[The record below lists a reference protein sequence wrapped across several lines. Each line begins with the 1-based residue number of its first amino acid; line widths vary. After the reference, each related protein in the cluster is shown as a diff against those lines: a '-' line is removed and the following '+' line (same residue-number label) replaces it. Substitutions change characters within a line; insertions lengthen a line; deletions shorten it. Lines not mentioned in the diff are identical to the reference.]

1 MTLEAI
7 KNQLNSGE
15 TNLVNDDW
23 DIVVAAHG
31 KLIALYR
38 EYVKGDQRLEL
49 TDERAKLMGIL
60 KEEGERFK
68 INYCKPVRD
77 KLANRLEMRQMK
89 ADNDEATKW
98 AESFAKDV
106 RFDGLQVDVY
116 KAAVGEG
123 DSFLMVD
130 SMPLDDGEFAG
141 LVKEPAYN
149 GHTGVIAV
157 YDVTKRFIVAVVKI
171 WDDPV
176 ITDENTLRVNIYY
189 ADRIEMFTD
198 DGELEKFVDPKNDES
213 VVPWIGNK
221 SKKALGVPFFHFK
234 NDAEDGTETGQA
246 HIKSIISSQD
256 AINYIGLDIVGAAG
270 LTATSLKFSIDLPE
284 YDGDFRLGS
293 MITWNTEQPASTDT
307 HKGQVGTF
315 VQGDIEPLAE
325 ALKLFVDQLGA
336 ASSTPL
342 PDTMGSSA
350 SSGEALKQ
358 REVDQIQMADV
369 LQTKFGNVLED
380 VFAYANMLQNELG
393 NKAPPESDTWDAKWK
408 SAQTRSDSD
417 IIKNIVAVK
426 DFLDQRTILEEIGKI
441 TTFQWDTARIEEILT
456 RRREEIDQV
465 NNPPV
470 PPGTPET
477 GDLDTLMN
485 QIGGLGNAVAG

>member
-1 MTLEAI
+1 MGLEAI
-7 KNQLNSGE
+7 KDQLNSGE
-15 TNLVNDDW
+15 TNIVNDNW
-23 DIVVAAHG
+23 DVIVAAHG

-89 ADNDEATKW
+89 ADNDPATKW

-116 KAAVGEG
+116 KATVGEG

-130 SMPLDDGEFAG
+130 SMPLDDGEFPG

-176 ITDENTLRVNIYY
+176 ITDEDTLRVNIYY

-198 DGELEKFVDPKNDES
+198 DGELKPFVDPKNEES
-213 VVPWIGNK
+213 VIPWIGNK
-221 SKKALGVPFFHFK
+221 SKTALGVPFFHFK

-270 LTATSLKFSIDLPE
+270 LTATPPKFTVGLPVF
-284 YDGDFRLGS
+284 DGDVRIGMLLALDPDG
-293 MITWNTEQPASTDT
+293 TDT
-307 HKGQVGTF
+307 DKHKPQVGTF
-315 VQGDIEPLAE
+315 AQGKTDPLVDA
-325 ALKLFVDQLGA
+325 AKFFVDQLGA

-393 NKAPPESDTWDAKWK
+393 NNAPPESKTWDAKWK

-441 TTFQWDTARIEEILT
+441 TTFQWDTARIDEILL

-477 GDLDTLMN
+477 GDLDTLLG
-485 QIGGLGNAVAG
+485 QIEGLGNAVAG